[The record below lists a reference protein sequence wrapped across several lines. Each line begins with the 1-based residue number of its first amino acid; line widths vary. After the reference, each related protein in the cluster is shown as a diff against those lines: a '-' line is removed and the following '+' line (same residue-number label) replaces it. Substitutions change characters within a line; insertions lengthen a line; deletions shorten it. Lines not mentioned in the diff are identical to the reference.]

1 MYCIIRIDESRT
13 IADTTCMTLAVSD
26 INKRGDAMKIST
38 VKSNGKTIRTWDNP
52 LNTWVRSIDDGKM
65 YRVDR

>member
-1 MYCIIRIDESRT
+1 
-13 IADTTCMTLAVSD
+13 MTLTDSD
-26 INKRGDAMKIST
+26 ENKRGDAMKIST